1 MNDNSSQQ
9 KEEVVLHSWK
19 ASVRVL
25 TNPSAWSGVTL
36 SLGGGALALG
46 ILFTFISKSIKGLY
60 LAAAIFGGLMS
71 IFVLV
76 GGIIDIFG
84 GFRVNFILTNL
95 GLRSIS
101 GKGAKAAAGAAVVGG
116 ILAGNLAAIGVGKI
130 AESEQNVFIPY
141 KEVTKVKVS
150 YRRRYIL
157 AKGDWSQ
164 KPIGLYCNKENFASV
179 LSLLQENCSSAQF
192 TGLNQCT

>member
-1 MNDNSSQQ
+1 MKNTSSRP
-9 KEEVVLHSWK
+9 EETVLHSWE

-25 TNPSAWSGVTL
+25 TNPSAWSGVAL

-60 LAAAIFGGLMS
+60 LAAAIFGGLMF

-84 GFRVNFILTNL
+84 GFRVNFILTNQ

-101 GKGAKAAAGAAVVGG
+101 GKGAKVAASTAIVGG
-116 ILAGNLAAIGVGKI
+116 ILAGNLAAMAAGSL

-141 KEVTKVKVS
+141 NEVTKIKVS
-150 YRRRYIL
+150 PRRRYIL
-157 AKGDWSQ
+157 VKGDWSQ
-164 KPIGLYCNKENFASV
+164 KPIGLYCDKDNFTSV
-179 LSLLQENCSSAQF
+179 LQLLQERCSSAQF
-192 TGLNQCT
+192 AG